1 MASACIGVGA
11 ASVSEIDSINILQ
24 ATMRAMERAF
34 AALPRA
40 PSGALVDGNRL
51 PLLPCPGLAVVGG
64 DGRSLS
70 IAAASIIAKV
80 TRDRLMRQLAHDYP
94 AYGWDSN
101 KGYGT
106 SRHAAALASHGI
118 SPHHR
123 LSFGPVHRAKT
134 QHVDLSP

>member
-1 MASACIGVGA
+1 
-11 ASVSEIDSINILQ
+11 
-24 ATMRAMERAF
+24 MERAF
-34 AALPRA
+34 AALPRT
-40 PSGALVDGNRL
+40 PSAALVDGNRL
-51 PLLPCPGLAVVGG
+51 PILPCPALAVVGG

-70 IAAASIIAKV
+70 IAAASIVAKV
-80 TRDRLMRQLAHDYP
+80 TRDRLMRQLARVYP

-106 SRHAAALASHGI
+106 SGHAAALARHGI